1 MIRLASTGSLWE
13 SASRLRLAPTGLA
26 YAHSSEILSP
36 SSWTELQSAGGR
48 ILTDRPDQVRRAL
61 GLARSA
67 PGIVDYGATRALRH
81 LSTVGRHYPSAWET
95 MDDFRAGR
103 GRDLPAWPDW
113 CFCPLAGAYAISS
126 GGGPNRL
133 SALDQIADVSAIG
146 ALAAWRPTQGVYRY
160 DHDMLA
166 ALWATPLEGRLPD
179 ELFYRLPEWCVYVE
193 AGGRACLDGE
203 LYGFFAHMEWDSNSG
218 HPELRLLLD
227 MESGLIPIPIHLGGG
242 AGIREALEATVFEAR
257 RHAADAGINASGL
270 KMAWAQAGA
279 NAIAPL
285 ISLLL
290 YLCSQEPEI
299 TLPNN
304 PGALPGNPALKKI
317 KGGNIITPPA
327 PGPRLWRGGEKIG
340 GQLRAASVAVR
351 RLDER
356 QAPRPHIRRAH
367 WHTYRVGPRAG
378 YRLELRWIAP
388 TLILARGN
396 DDEKNG

>member
-1 MIRLASTGSLWE
+1 MIRISAPGSLWE

-36 SSWTELQSAGGR
+36 ESWAKIQLDGGR

-81 LSTVGRHYPSAWET
+81 LSAASRLYPSAWET

-103 GRDLPAWPDW
+103 GRDLPAWADW
-113 CFCPLAGAYAISS
+113 CFCPLAGAYAIVS

-160 DHDMLA
+160 DNNVLTS
-166 ALWATPLEGRLPD
+166 LWATPLEGRLPD

-193 AGGRACLDGE
+193 AGGQVCLDGE
-203 LYGFFAHMEWDSNSG
+203 LYGFFAHMEWDANSG

-242 AGIREALEATVFEAR
+242 AGIREALEATVFAAR

-279 NAIAPL
+279 DAIAPL
-285 ISLLL
+285 LSLLL

-299 TLPNN
+299 ASARH
-304 PGALPGNPALKKI
+304 PGESPGNPAPKKI
-317 KGGNIITPPA
+317 KGGKIITPPA
-327 PGPRLWRGGEKIG
+327 SGPHLWRVGGNIG
-340 GQLRAASVAVR
+340 DQLRAASVAVR
-351 RLDER
+351 RSDER
-356 QAPRPHIRRAH
+356 QTPRPHIRRAH
-367 WHTYRVGPRAG
+367 WHTYRVGARAS
-378 YRLELRWIAP
+378 YHLELRWVAP
-388 TLILARGN
+388 TLVSAKG
-396 DDEKNG
+396 DDDDKSR